1 MTRELWGHCLGSTPL
16 VENEVFKKWQQATTT
31 KGNLKMATYA
41 SIKQLSELEP
51 VFTEASL
58 RHYIFH
64 ADKNGL
70 TKAGAISRLGKK
82 VVIHVEKFMAWI
94 ESGAAA

>member
-1 MTRELWGHCLGSTPL
+1 
-16 VENEVFKKWQQATTT
+16 
-31 KGNLKMATYA
+31 MATYA
-41 SIKQLSELEP
+41 SIKQMSEQEP
-51 VFTEASL
+51 AFTEASL

-82 VVIHVEKFMAWI
+82 VVINVEKFKAWI
-94 ESGAAA
+94 EAQGAQ